1 LFKIKEILSAENSL
15 SDRNNSTAVPGTT
28 PAFSDSEGRVF
39 IKADRMY
46 RHNLMRLNHTTY
58 DVRRAQDVINPS
70 TSHCNVMLLGGQ
82 VSNTTNSDSDDQLE
96 RHPYIYARVLGIYH
110 VNATYIGPGMIDYRS
125 YRIDFLWV
133 RWYQYM
139 GHCSSRGS
147 SLDRVCFPP
156 MAEPD
161 AFGFVDPN
169 DVLRGCHLIPQFS
182 QGLRHSD
189 GKGISNCAQ
198 DKLDWKFYYIN
209 RCVH

>member
-1 LFKIKEILSAENSL
+1 LPKIKELLNEENSL
-15 SDRNNSTAVPGTT
+15 SGYNSSTAAPGTT
-28 PAFSDSEGRVF
+28 PVPSDSEGRVF

-46 RHNLMRLNHTTY
+46 RHSLMRFNHTTY

-70 TSHCNVMLLGGQ
+70 TSHCNVMLLGQ
-82 VSNTTNSDSDDQLE
+82 ATNTTDSESDDQ

-110 VNATYIGPGMIDYRS
+110 VNATYIGPDMIDYRS

-139 GHCSSRGS
+139 GHRSSRCS
-147 SLDRVCFPP
+147 FLDRVCFPP

-161 AFGFVDPN
+161 AFGFVDPS
-169 DVLRGCHLIPQFS
+169 DVLRGCHIIPQFS

-209 RCVH
+209 RCVR